1 MEDNNYLETLR
12 LNLIDA
18 YGTDNVPDSATFV
31 SKMSDSK
38 YREDVHFNLVDA
50 YGTDNVPDIK
60 TFNLKIGTVE
70 KKNLVGND
78 LSTGGKVGVSETPSI
93 GNEVAGLLGVKP
105 IKPSQYAVPSPLVE
119 ETRNVKLS
127 GTPKGN
133 IDLKGETKLSPEN
146 EIKFLAFQKTMPE
159 NLRKD
164 NDLYNSRGYWESLG
178 MPKVFDNAQQKNND
192 GTIHAYSRNPKTGEI
207 LKSQKHP
214 TFLKAI
220 QEDEKIGY
228 FAYESPDGKIY
239 TLSKKDNIPSE
250 FKRVSFRP
258 DGTKKD
264 VGYFGELKTKSG
276 NSVTEYS
283 FGTSDVNG
291 KEMNIPSLVPTL
303 TPQEKQYV
311 LDRAEK
317 DEPLGRDAIGNSIYQ
332 KAVDHAR
339 KRIKEG
345 KSPFYSSEELDKST
359 FDNYNKTF
367 EDYKQKNKE
376 LGNIIKTEVSRNYVI
391 SGGVLSDLVDIS
403 SAYFSNP
410 NYKEDN
416 YFTNSAY
423 KKAEEEYKKTPSY
436 AFYTKIIQK
445 SKNAFFEAKAKA
457 DKETERQSEVIAKS
471 LGGWGSLVAEGGK
484 ADVDKIR
491 EGVDSFLE
499 KNKIESDSPIAYKLR
514 NELKAQA
521 EFKYIEPKINEEFEA
536 QYQKLYGTTPE
547 EDIKKEYG
555 VTVEKA
561 KGIKAAKQELEKK
574 RLLEDKALEAEFK
587 PEYESLGSSYKA
599 KTTEIDSQIENDS
612 ELNSFAQQLGQ
623 ERQSRYQAMVD
634 NGQMSVEQANAE
646 MNSPASIEEEKK
658 KILQKINE
666 KYGKVYESAFAEYQK
681 SLNEVG
687 SRYKSAYRQQENAR
701 VDQANKKIELEIE
714 SLKEQ
719 FQISPALIEKR
730 KKAYEDAYTKV
741 SDSGLKAE
749 IAAGRTLPFL
759 AQSGM
764 SLLMGLGGGLKGVGA
779 EFDNKFL
786 YDLGESLESDFK
798 INVGESKEFSDWL
811 DSSKLTVGTGN
822 IIGRMLPGIGLTA
835 AAAALTKDWN
845 LTLRLATTATTGFT
859 AESSDMAGTIRDEV
873 LQRTGDPA
881 KADDAA
887 RDMWRSQLYLFPLY
901 GLEGEPFISE
911 FFTTFGKKIAPKIFA
926 ETAKGAR
933 KTIGQWA
940 KETAVKASLAG
951 GGQLTIE
958 NIQEFLQNINE
969 EAIRNGKEIKSI
981 ADQIDVY
988 REGATLPKLKETIV
1002 MVSPSTLIM
1011 GATPVFVSSA
1021 YNKAKSSY
1029 YERSVD
1035 NYLNS
1040 ASIST
1045 SLETSPEQYLFNI
1058 NREKGKNFTGTL
1070 LNTLF
1075 TSGKISES
1083 EFDRLSEKMVNMEAY
1098 NEVVKKAK
1106 VKGNEIANLVG
1117 YRLYDQYISATQAY
1131 ESEKDEFA
1139 KEVLKKQA
1147 DEAKA
1152 QFVNLLQG
1160 KGANVSV
1167 MTLSNGQQYA
1177 FLPDEMMFALQFP
1190 NIRESIKNGDI
1201 GVVVGGDKAV
1211 VGDLLKELES
1221 LEQEP
1226 QATQQPSQPIITK
1239 NTTPTDEKYG
1249 TIDRGDGK
1257 GVIDLTRAEY
1267 EAEVEEISEIRNEK
1281 EYLEK
1286 EILSEEEFINKT
1298 KNNRTFFRKILDK
1311 IGGVSYD
1318 KYLKN
1323 AKEKLA
1329 LLEKNPLAY
1338 FENELNSEIEW
1349 GKKNPD
1355 DINEGLIE
1363 SYKGAIEKLKN
1374 QQQKQP
1380 TVQEVAVEETSA
1392 FETEPTTEAAPSVE
1406 PSQEERKQSEA
1417 PTGNYE
1423 IAQENDVESTA
1434 KALEDLE
1441 EKYGKRF
1448 KDEETYHLIQGANGK
1463 YYIKHEDRGKEI
1475 KTYNFENEEQAKKF
1489 AEKEGIELLT
1499 VAKNGV
1505 GFTAENKS
1513 KYDKAVESLLS
1524 KEQTPSALSGVES
1537 TDKALEIDSKG
1548 NFVPKKYTLNRKGE
1562 NTAPNITISAIDK
1575 ESSALED
1582 LEDVK
1587 QVKLLEIRGK
1597 NSQGQTVGTV
1607 WIQKNDGQSYSAE
1620 VIFNDA
1626 ELKSESLLSKEQTP
1640 PALSGEQVK
1649 NKLQEIE
1656 KQPVKINIT
1665 QDANGKMEQTSQEVI
1680 DNIKEELDK
1689 TGLPYSDVVSNDKG
1703 STYFVVTKDG
1713 QQHEI
1718 LKVLQSGGKLVPTN
1732 LTKAKWINHLI
1743 KTERND
1749 VVKAVEQ
1756 LLTPNTNQNEQ
1767 KSSNVES
1774 EKGGNE
1780 SLRNESPLNEG
1791 VQQGEGRQ
1799 EENVTEQGGVTAPSP
1814 KTQQNETKTEQEKPL
1829 LEGVRNGGNE
1839 TQGGQESTELRA
1851 ETQVQEEVKATI
1863 ADAVAKF
1870 YAIEGK
1876 GSQKREAAKAYRQTL
1891 EKMPTVKNIFD
1902 NIKPI
1907 FAQLEREGI
1916 ITKSKECP

>member
-60 TFNLKIGTVE
+60 TFNLKIGEAE
-70 KKNLVGND
+70 KKNSIGNA
-78 LSTGGKVGVSETPSI
+78 SPTGGNVGAFETPSI

-119 ETRNVKLS
+119 ETKTIV
-127 GTPKGN
+127 TPVAKRQV
-133 IDLKGETKLSPEN
+133 I
-146 EIKFLAFQKTMPE
+146 
-159 NLRKD
+159 
-164 NDLYNSRGYWESLG
+164 
-178 MPKVFDNAQQKNND
+178 
-192 GTIHAYSRNPKTGEI
+192 
-207 LKSQKHP
+207 
-214 TFLKAI
+214 
-220 QEDEKIGY
+220 DEKNKTIIEPILTKIG
-228 FAYESPDGKIY
+228 
-239 TLSKKDNIPSE
+239 
-250 FKRVSFRP
+250 
-258 DGTKKD
+258 
-264 VGYFGELKTKSG
+264 
-276 NSVTEYS
+276 
-283 FGTSDVNG
+283 
-291 KEMNIPSLVPTL
+291 
-303 TPQEKQYV
+303 QEKEQ
-311 LDRAEK
+311 
-317 DEPLGRDAIGNSIYQ
+317 PLTAS
-332 KAVDHAR
+332 
-339 KRIKEG
+339 
-345 KSPFYSSEELDKST
+345 FDKST

-367 EDYKQKNKE
+367 EDYKRINKYGGDAIKNNV
-376 LGNIIKTEVSRNYVI
+376 LNYYVR
-391 SGGVLSDLVDIS
+391 SGGVLSDLFDIS
-403 SAYFSNP
+403 TAYFSNP
-410 NYKEDN
+410 NYKEDS

-423 KKAEEEYKKTPSY
+423 KKVEEEYKKTPEY
-436 AFYTKIIQK
+436 AYYTKSIQK

-457 DKETERQSEVIAKS
+457 DKETERQAEVIAKAF
-471 LGGWGSLVAEGGK
+471 GGWGSLVTEVGK

-521 EFKYIEPKINEEFEA
+521 EFKYIEPEINEEFEA
-536 QYQKLYGTTPE
+536 QYKKLYGTTPE

-634 NGQMSVEQANAE
+634 KGQMSVEQANAE

-730 KKAYEDAYTKV
+730 KKVYEDAYKKV

-764 SLLMGLGGGLKGVGA
+764 SLLMGLGGGLKGYGA

-822 IIGRMLPGIGLTA
+822 IIGRMLPGMGVTA
-835 AAAALTKDWN
+835 AAAFLTKDWN
-845 LTLRLATTATTGFT
+845 LTLRLATTATTSFT

-901 GLEGEPFISE
+901 GLEGAPYISE
-911 FFTTFGKKIAPKIFA
+911 FFTILGKKIAPKIFA
-926 ETAKGAR
+926 ETARGAR
-933 KTIGQWA
+933 KTLGQWA
-940 KETAVKASLAG
+940 KETAVKTLMAG

-988 REGATLPKLKETIV
+988 REGATLPKFKETIV

-1040 ASIST
+1040 ASISA

-1106 VKGNEIANLVG
+1106 VKGNEIGNLVG

-1167 MTLSNGQQYA
+1167 MTLSNGQEYA

-1267 EAEVEEISEIRNEK
+1267 EAEVAKQQPTTTQQKPIPTEAVLVERQKEKRDAEIEEVQALRDDLGQEVELINDIPVFIDDVIDRIDLGMMVAPEM
-1281 EYLEK
+1281 
-1286 EILSEEEFINKT
+1286 LSDAIGE
-1298 KNNRTFFRKILDK
+1298 LDK
-1311 IGGVSYD
+1311 QFD
-1318 KYLKN
+1318 KLQKYKNDPSRTHTTAQIDAMIDVLSAVKTEIQDYQLKQS
-1323 AKEKLA
+1323 
-1329 LLEKNPLAY
+1329 
-1338 FENELNSEIEW
+1338 ENE
-1349 GKKNPD
+1349 
-1355 DINEGLIE
+1355 
-1363 SYKGAIEKLKN
+1363 
-1374 QQQKQP
+1374 QP
-1380 TVQEVAVEETSA
+1380 TK
-1392 FETEPTTEAAPSVE
+1392 TEPTTEAAPSVE
-1406 PSQEERKQSEA
+1406 PSQEERNQPETPA
-1417 PTGNYE
+1417 GNYE
-1423 IAQENDVESTA
+1423 IAQENDVESAA
-1434 KALEDLE
+1434 KALEEKLPDAYQANTRNQSTKDLIKWAE
-1441 EKYGKRF
+1441 DIFDTKFEGDFEKGEYVSWFQSLGNEGYEAASLLNTPK
-1448 KDEETYHLIQGANGK
+1448 KALLKLKESPTYK
-1463 YYIKHEDRGKEI
+1463 
-1475 KTYNFENEEQAKKF
+1475 
-1489 AEKEGIELLT
+1489 
-1499 VAKNGV
+1499 V
-1505 GFTAENKS
+1505 KS
-1513 KYDKAVESLLS
+1513 QSLLS
-1524 KEQTPSALSGVES
+1524 KEQTPTALS
-1537 TDKALEIDSKG
+1537 
-1548 NFVPKKYTLNRKGE
+1548 
-1562 NTAPNITISAIDK
+1562 
-1575 ESSALED
+1575 
-1582 LEDVK
+1582 
-1587 QVKLLEIRGK
+1587 
-1597 NSQGQTVGTV
+1597 
-1607 WIQKNDGQSYSAE
+1607 
-1620 VIFNDA
+1620 
-1626 ELKSESLLSKEQTP
+1626 
-1640 PALSGEQVK
+1640 
-1649 NKLQEIE
+1649 
-1656 KQPVKINIT
+1656 
-1665 QDANGKMEQTSQEVI
+1665 
-1680 DNIKEELDK
+1680 
-1689 TGLPYSDVVSNDKG
+1689 
-1703 STYFVVTKDG
+1703 
-1713 QQHEI
+1713 
-1718 LKVLQSGGKLVPTN
+1718 
-1732 LTKAKWINHLI
+1732 
-1743 KTERND
+1743 
-1749 VVKAVEQ
+1749 EQ

-1767 KSSNVES
+1767 KSSTVES

-1791 VQQGEGRQ
+1791 VQQAEGRQ